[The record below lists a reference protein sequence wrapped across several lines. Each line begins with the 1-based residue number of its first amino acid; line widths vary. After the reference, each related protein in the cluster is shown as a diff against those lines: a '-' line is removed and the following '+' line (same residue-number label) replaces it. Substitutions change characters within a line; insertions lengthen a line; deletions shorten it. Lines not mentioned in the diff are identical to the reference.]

1 MRSFIKEF
9 KDFIATGNVIEL
21 AVAVILAG
29 AIGAVVTS
37 FTQGIMMQIVA
48 AIIGQP
54 DFSEWTITLRND
66 VSTDA
71 VTGEP
76 VDATLQIGAFINT
89 VISLVVVGFVLFL
102 IIKAYNHMKA
112 RRAADIAAGDE
123 PGAPTDVELLTE
135 IRDLLA
141 GQQR

>member
-1 MRSFIKEF
+1 MRSFVKEF
-9 KDFIATGNVIEL
+9 KDFIASGNVIEL
-21 AVAVILAG
+21 AVAVILG
-29 AIGAVVTS
+29 AAIAAVVTS

-54 DFSEWTITLRND
+54 DFSEWTITLRED
-66 VSTDA
+66 VGTDP

-89 VISLVVVGFVLFL
+89 LISLVVVGFVLFL
-102 IIKAYNHMKA
+102 IIKSYNHMKA
-112 RRAADIAAGDE
+112 RRAAEIAAGDE
-123 PGAPTDVELLTE
+123 PVAPTDVELLAE

-141 GQQR
+141 GQRQ